1 MRNVSFDYASRL
13 QNLPPYL
20 FAEIE
25 EKVAKKKNQ
34 GVDIIEFGIGDPDIP
49 TPKSIVSEIKRQL
62 DDPENHRYPTSAGEP
77 ETRKAIAEWYSRRF
91 GVELNPDREVCVLL
105 GSKEGLANVCR
116 AFVNPGDKVI
126 CPDPAYPVYAQGAAL
141 LCDALPVKVPLC
153 QENGFMADLDS
164 FPAGARMLYLNYP
177 NNPTGAVATK
187 SHLKKVLRW
196 CNDHNTILCYDNA
209 YSEITFDDYVAPS
222 ILEMGRQAIEFGSLS
237 KTFNMTGYRLGYA
250 VGDAALISGLKK
262 VKSQIDSGA
271 PMFIQKAAAAALMEY
286 RGRERP
292 PSVQRNV
299 DIYQERRDV
308 IVEGLRQMG
317 FDVAAPKGTF
327 YLWFQVDEG
336 SMDFAERML
345 EVGIVVTPG
354 VGFGKYGEGYIRL
367 ALTQPVKRI
376 EEALERMRKV
386 L

>member
-1 MRNVSFDYASRL
+1 
-13 QNLPPYL
+13 
-20 FAEIE
+20 
-25 EKVAKKKNQ
+25 
-34 GVDIIEFGIGDPDIP
+34 
-49 TPKSIVSEIKRQL
+49 
-62 DDPENHRYPTSAGEP
+62 
-77 ETRKAIAEWYSRRF
+77 
-91 GVELNPDREVCVLL
+91 
-105 GSKEGLANVCR
+105 
-116 AFVNPGDKVI
+116 
-126 CPDPAYPVYAQGAAL
+126 
-141 LCDALPVKVPLC
+141 
-153 QENGFMADLDS
+153 
-164 FPAGARMLYLNYP
+164 
-177 NNPTGAVATK
+177 
-187 SHLKKVLRW
+187 
-196 CNDHNTILCYDNA
+196 
-209 YSEITFDDYVAPS
+209 
-222 ILEMGRQAIEFGSLS
+222 
-237 KTFNMTGYRLGYA
+237 
-250 VGDAALISGLKK
+250 
-262 VKSQIDSGA
+262 
-271 PMFIQKAAAAALMEY
+271 MFIQKAAAAALMEY